1 MVIVTARG
9 PDRSR
14 SMNERNRVMNGRN
27 GRYRGNGKDSR
38 NGRANVRIA
47 AFLSGLILSGIF
59 LSGTAFAGQWKN
71 GADDPESWWYD
82 HLDGTYAV
90 GWELIDG
97 NADGMGEWYFFD
109 EDGWLITDY
118 LTKDGYELDKNG
130 AWVVNGAVVRQRMDS
145 GAGTST
151 AGSGV
156 AAGNGAGAQTAG
168 NAGQQQSSAADI
180 PSGKYRLNR
189 LIYNDGSSR
198 GASSDRTWY
207 LECAPW
213 GEGMMTAFSSV
224 EKSGRQTLRYQEFR
238 KESGGVWVSRG
249 EEGGEYSG
257 PEEGP
262 EEGPETR
269 LIWNRETDTIDV
281 RDADLTRYYVRN

>member
-1 MVIVTARG
+1 MSGGNGVNGGNGI
-9 PDRSR
+9 
-14 SMNERNRVMNGRN
+14 NGRKI
-27 GRYRGNGKDSR
+27 GMT
-38 NGRANVRIA
+38 AV
-47 AFLSGLILSGIF
+47 FLSGVILSGIF

-109 EDGWLITDY
+109 EDGWLVTDY
-118 LTKDGYELDKNG
+118 MTKDGYELDKNG
-130 AWVVNGAVVRQRMDS
+130 AWVVNGAVVRQRMDG
-145 GAGTST
+145 GAGASSAVSS
-151 AGSGV
+151 AGSG
-156 AAGNGAGAQTAG
+156 AAAG
-168 NAGQQQSSAADI
+168 NAGQQQSGAADV
-180 PSGKYRLNR
+180 PSGKYRLDR

-207 LECAPW
+207 LECARW

-224 EKSGRQTLRYQEFR
+224 DRNGRQTLRYQEFR
-238 KESGGVWVSRG
+238 KEGGVWVSRG
-249 EEGGEYSG
+249 EEGGDYGG
-257 PEEGP
+257 PDGGP
-262 EEGPETR
+262 GGADEGPETR
-269 LIWNRETDTIDV
+269 LIWNREADTIDV